1 MPTATRKRSSRK
13 ATTSASRKTSP
24 ASSGEKRLSAK
35 DAAVRVLKREGGPLK
50 ATVIAERVLAT
61 KGVKLAGKTPAATIA
76 AMLSVENQKSDGLFV
91 RTEPGT
97 YALREAKPKKEPEAE
112 AATSES

>member
-1 MPTATRKRSSRK
+1 MKRV
-13 ATTSASRKTSP
+13 
-24 ASSGEKRLSAK
+24 SAK

-76 AMLSVENQKSDGLFV
+76 AMLSVENGKEDGLFV

-97 YALREAKPKKEPEAE
+97 YTLRSAKPKAEKPVEATP
-112 AATSES
+112 AS